1 MTTAY
6 VSLGSNIEPEAN
18 IPRALELLAGKVRLG
33 GLSTFYRTEPV
44 GPEGQPP
51 FINGVAQVATDL
63 PPRALKFDVLRA
75 IEAAL
80 GRQRGPDRY
89 APRPIDLDLLVYG
102 DFNVDEPDLVLPDPD
117 LTERPYLAAALADLD
132 PELAPAFDGSPGVPL
147 LDFSSR
153 LKERFLSHE
162 S

>member
-1 MTTAY
+1 MTTVY
-6 VSLGSNIEPEAN
+6 ISLGSNVEPEAN
-18 IPRALELLAGKVRLG
+18 IPKALEQLAARVRLQ

-44 GPEGQPP
+44 GPAGQPA
-51 FINGVAQVATDL
+51 FINGVAQVWTDL
-63 PPRALKFDVLRA
+63 PPRALKSDILRP

-80 GRQRGPDRY
+80 GRERGPDRY

-102 DFNVDEPDLVLPDPD
+102 DMPPDPD
-117 LTERPYLAAALADLD
+117 LRTRPFLAAALADLA
-132 PELAPAFDGSPGVPL
+132 PSLAPAVDGSPGEPL